1 MHRINNFLDFLLF
14 LISLKLN
21 FFLIKLGNLEN
32 IIFEKNSKEIKK
44 PIFICGLARS
54 GTTALL
60 NILNDHNSTASF
72 EYKDLP
78 FIKTLYF
85 WNLINKFY
93 YKGIK
98 SKPRLHGDG
107 LGVSPDSPDAIEE
120 LIWGDFIEDYQN
132 SGFFKFLSENYKD
145 KKFEELYIKQIKKI
159 LKIRGNKERY
169 LSKGNYN
176 IFRLKYI
183 KKIFPDAKIIIC
195 FRDPIET
202 AISSIKVHKNFLH
215 LSEKN
220 NYFDKIL
227 KYMCHF
233 EFGKF
238 RKSFANDKD
247 DLEISLLQENEYYYI
262 KQWYKVYSLAIKEYQ
277 SLPNTI
283 FINNQTMIKNS
294 NFIKILLKKLEL
306 SDNLNF
312 NSVFEK
318 KSINNDH
325 NLNEFV
331 NLKNLYNQL
340 NLLEKKTLFS
350 HE

>member
-1 MHRINNFLDFLLF
+1 
-14 LISLKLN
+14 
-21 FFLIKLGNLEN
+21 
-32 IIFEKNSKEIKK
+32 
-44 PIFICGLARS
+44 
-54 GTTALL
+54 
-60 NILNDHNSTASF
+60 
-72 EYKDLP
+72 
-78 FIKTLYF
+78 
-85 WNLINKFY
+85 
-93 YKGIK
+93 
-98 SKPRLHGDG
+98 
-107 LGVSPDSPDAIEE
+107 
-120 LIWGDFIEDYQN
+120 
-132 SGFFKFLSENYKD
+132 
-145 KKFEELYIKQIKKI
+145 
-159 LKIRGNKERY
+159 
-169 LSKGNYN
+169 
-176 IFRLKYI
+176 
-183 KKIFPDAKIIIC
+183 
-195 FRDPIET
+195 
-202 AISSIKVHKNFLH
+202 
-215 LSEKN
+215 
-220 NYFDKIL
+220 
-227 KYMCHF
+227 MCHF

-262 KQWYKVYSLAIKEYQ
+262 KQWHKVYSLAIKEYQ

-318 KSINNDH
+318 KSINNDY